1 MARGV
6 NWANPDGLNV
16 GFGIH
21 PSAEMF
27 SEVARV
33 GGYMVVQG
41 YLVGTSLVDTATAT
55 AYPFNPQEIRVPRG
69 SIAMRGSIQAIV
81 GAVGTNP
88 TLDVGTWSTGLATE
102 VVDVADGLQADA
114 TEAELATIGE
124 THQMNGTMIVA
135 AGSSTAIS
143 VGATS
148 NTDCRIVASYETDA
162 FTAGTFLVTAEFLLP
177 FGPAGRTISV

>member
-1 MARGV
+1 MARGT

-41 YLVGTSLVDTATAT
+41 YLDLTALPDTSAATN
-55 AYPFNPQEIRVPRG
+55 YPFNPQEIWVPRG
-69 SIAMRGSIQAIV
+69 ALAMRGSAQAIV

-88 TLDVGTWSTGLATE
+88 TLDIGTWSTGLATE
-102 VVDVADGLQADA
+102 VVDDADGFVADI
-114 TEAELATIGE
+114 TEAEMATIGE
-124 THQMNGTMIVA
+124 THQLDGAMIVA

-148 NTDCRIVASYETDA
+148 NTDCRIVASYETNVYTSG
-162 FTAGTFLVTAEFLLP
+162 TALITIEFLLP